1 MSPPR
6 NPCASSKSG
15 QRLPAWAAA
24 LALALTASAGG
35 TALAQRKPPEPARK
49 EDPAAEPKIEIEG
62 KGAILQGLDKVT
74 ARVSLFE
81 ADIGKMIAFGSLQIT
96 VRRCQ
101 RSRPDQK
108 LERAAFLEIDDI
120 DPATK
125 QKKRVFS
132 GWFFNVQGYLYEK
145 RNKRKRVFSGWMF
158 SSNPALSALEHGVYD
173 VWVKDCK

>member
-1 MSPPR
+1 M
-6 NPCASSKSG
+6 
-15 QRLPAWAAA
+15 RLTAYPLAGCLAALAAAA
-24 LALALTASAGG
+24 LLAAPAS
-35 TALAQRKPPEPARK
+35 AQRKPPEPAKK
-49 EDPAAEPKIEIEG
+49 EEPAPEPKVEVEG

-74 ARVSLFE
+74 ARISTLEANLGQTVS
-81 ADIGKMIAFGSLQIT
+81 FGSLSIT

-108 LERAAFLEIDDI
+108 LERAAFVEIDNT

-132 GWFFNVQGYLYEK
+132 GW
-145 RNKRKRVFSGWMF
+145 MF
-158 SSNPALSALEHGVYD
+158 MSNPAISALEHPVYD

>member
-1 MSPPR
+1 MR
-6 NPCASSKSG
+6 LAASRSAG
-15 QRLPAWAAA
+15 VLAA
-24 LALALTASAGG
+24 LAVAALLTAPAS
-35 TALAQRKPPEPARK
+35 AQRKPPEPAKK
-49 EDPAAEPKIEIEG
+49 EEPAAAEPKVEVEG

-74 ARVSLFE
+74 ARISTIE
-81 ADIGKMIAFGSLQIT
+81 ADVGQTVTFGSLTIT

-108 LERAAFLEIDDI
+108 LERAAFLEIDNT

-132 GWFFNVQGYLYEK
+132 GW
-145 RNKRKRVFSGWMF
+145 MF
-158 SSNPALSALEHGVYD
+158 SSNPAISALEHPVYD